1 MNSQPVQS
9 KCSFLDEPRW
19 KNRSFTYRELGIRY
33 SPEVKPAVAS
43 RRLKQWVTGN
53 PNLLRSLEELG
64 WTHSQRLLTPKQVE
78 CIVRVLGE
86 P

>member
-1 MNSQPVQS
+1 MNIPEIN
-9 KCSFLDEPRW
+9 EPRW
-19 KNRSFTYRELGIRY
+19 KSRSFTYLELGACY

-53 PNLLRSLEELG
+53 PKLLRSLLKMG
-64 WTHSQRLLTPKQVE
+64 WTRTQRILTPRQVE
-78 CIVRVLGE
+78 RIVQVLGE

>member
-1 MNSQPVQS
+1 MSYVELN
-9 KCSFLDEPRW
+9 EPKWR
-19 KNRSFTYRELGIRY
+19 NRSFTYLELGSYY

-53 PNLLRSLEELG
+53 PALLRSLLEMG
-64 WTHSQRLLTPKQVE
+64 WTQTQRILTPRQVE
-78 CIVRVLGE
+78 RIVEVLGE